1 MTRLDCQFVYVFMS
15 YKKGEGLILEIIL
28 VNLPASLHYNEFSN
42 HGLEH
47 CHFPNKGLDLQL
59 LAEIY
64 SPPNFSH
71 LVPSPK
77 SIHLNKYL
85 KILPIA
91 MKRESTVSLK
101 KEVVKLRQE
110 SSSQAN
116 PFPLQVKP
124 CQSLNN
130 MKNAFTHLAGSALLW
145 QDTGGVITWLFDQG
159 GMSTPFLTL
168 VSQWVV
174 LSLPV
179 APSSHK
185 SLQTFIIIRNTHIHL
200 GQSPSHSTLMICLLQ
215 RTNLLLK
222 LIL

>member
-1 MTRLDCQFVYVFMS
+1 MSDCSFIHSIQEFGGLQYEVCQAACGPQATGWTWLNSLKPEVWWTAGKNKKVLTELQSLHMTRLDCQFVYVFMS

-71 LVPSPK
+71 LVASPK

-116 PFPLQVKP
+116 LFPLQVKP
-124 CQSLNN
+124 C
-130 MKNAFTHLAGSALLW
+130 
-145 QDTGGVITWLFDQG
+145 
-159 GMSTPFLTL
+159 
-168 VSQWVV
+168 
-174 LSLPV
+174 
-179 APSSHK
+179 
-185 SLQTFIIIRNTHIHL
+185 
-200 GQSPSHSTLMICLLQ
+200 
-215 RTNLLLK
+215 
-222 LIL
+222 